1 MVGLV
6 ASGVTFVGWTSRTR
20 YRRGSAIRQCPVMGR
35 ADPDWVVSLG
45 ERTTYE
51 TLGTGWRKSPSSA
64 NPSKRTR
71 QAYGRLLS
79 KSLSLGTDLRVYRE
93 SGLL

>member
-1 MVGLV
+1 
-6 ASGVTFVGWTSRTR
+6 
-20 YRRGSAIRQCPVMGR
+20 MGR